1 MVCDGG
7 QQAERHSVSSSTVS
21 ACSVGLRCI
30 ADCPLIVMDSLTN
43 TISRRRWMDRLT
55 WQCDKLS
62 VVSIAIVL
70 SYRQRSGQ
78 SVNVVGELS
87 WLQDADIA
95 MTRRASQAQ
104 SVAIGGRSV
113 QSEHV

>member
-1 MVCDGG
+1 
-7 QQAERHSVSSSTVS
+7 
-21 ACSVGLRCI
+21 
-30 ADCPLIVMDSLTN
+30 
-43 TISRRRWMDRLT
+43 MDRLT
-55 WQCDKLS
+55 RQCDKLS

-113 QSEHV
+113 QSEHVLLITTRTVSVFCGFYRLFPSSVLPKQLLLPARLSYLSPAW